1 MLKTLSFMSL
11 RDWHLKKTQH
21 SDLQVTVFQGPGK
34 NLQQQVHIILKKRK
48 KEKKEIWPIAVTKAL
63 TII

>member
-11 RDWHLKKTQH
+11 WDWHLKKTQH

-34 NLQQQVHIILKKRK
+34 NLQQQVHIILKKK
-48 KEKKEIWPIAVTKAL
+48 KKKKEIWPIAVTKAL